1 MANYYLDENG
11 RITTQNTTKKRNQ
24 RKKGK
29 SYILGDDGRI
39 KEVET
44 LGGEEDI
51 APVRE
56 TAKKEEKEDD
66 SKLDFFQKGL
76 FDDGYD
82 AGDIT
87 KTILGTAGDIG
98 LGLVKGVAKIGEGA
112 GKAIATGVAGVADKI
127 GQDEYAARVR
137 KNLKESAID
146 NLTEGASD
154 YLDDRS
160 VLGRTSRSIVEGVG
174 QVGGILATGGMG
186 AAAGLGTAGVTA
198 LTTGVTGVSSFGHG
212 VGEAYK
218 GGAKEGE
225 AELYGLIAGAADA
238 GTELLFGGL
247 GKAVKAKGLSTG
259 ILNIDDALA
268 KKVSS
273 LFSNQIA
280 KNITEYG
287 IKSSAEGF
295 EEFLAGVVQAAGKYF
310 TYMSDEEFEKI
321 LEDENLLEQFVV
333 GAVTSGIAQAPSLV
347 QSTQQGRDFVTGRTE
362 NEEAVISK
370 EVEKRIEEA
379 KAEGKTLSKK
389 EEAAIAEQVEK
400 DMEKGRI
407 STDTI
412 EEVLGGEAYEKYKKV
427 SDMEDSLT
435 KEEETAREEFNTLN
449 RMKKGDMTGEQTD
462 RLEELRTKLTDI
474 SSRREKMTQ
483 DHVKDN
489 LKKNLS
495 DEVSAF
501 VKNDRLIESYNE
513 KARRSQAFEAD
524 LEAYSPEQRKVV
536 EKAVKSG
543 ILNNTNRTHEFVD
556 IVAKISADKG
566 VLFDFT
572 NNKRL
577 KESGFSVEGATVNGY
592 ITKDGIVI
600 NMDSPKAWQ
609 STVGHEITHVLK
621 GTEVYAKLQTALFE
635 YAKAKNDYQ
644 GRYDTVAKLYKG
656 KNVKEELTADLVGD
670 YLFTDEAF
678 VNSLSTKHRN
688 VFQKIYDEIKYL
700 AKIVTAGSKEARQ
713 LEKVKRAF
721 DKAYKAQGNT
731 QDGSIAREKTEA
743 SISKASEQQVGSA
756 SHGLTKEQQA
766 YFKDSV
772 VRDENGNLKVMYHGT
787 SQGGHTMF
795 DPYGKAR
802 YGLFGAGSYFTD
814 SKAIAESYTK
824 KGKGNQPQ
832 VYETYLNITNPID
845 MDAPAVP
852 AEWKRAMPDVD
863 FPKSGT
869 NEEFYRVMEEYFEGN
884 EYPRW
889 EAAETAMEVI
899 EGMGYDGITHIGG
912 GRVNADGERHQVYI
926 AFRPEQIKNIDNAKP
941 TSDPDI
947 RYSLGEDSDGGKL
960 SKGQSEYFKD
970 SKIRDENGSLRVM
983 YHGTPNGDFTV
994 FRDGTYF
1001 TANKEYADKYQN
1013 PSASSLNSRKVASS
1027 PKTFSVYLNI
1037 TKPFDINDA
1046 EARNIYIND
1055 YIKGGNAIGINP
1067 YLSDAEY
1074 AKIKSIDWTEGEDL
1088 REFLVENGYD
1098 YDGLVLDEGAVGG
1111 YGEAVEYRGTS
1122 YVVFSPEQVKTV
1134 DNLNPSSDPDIR
1146 FSLDVPIE
1154 ETRELMAIHNLHTS
1168 EVLKQLGMGGLVYPS
1183 VAITNPGKIAHGDFG
1198 DVSLILKKDAVD
1210 PKSNKYNKIYSTDAY
1225 TPTFPHISYEANS
1238 DAAESVIAR
1247 VKAQFD
1253 KLPDYYQ
1260 RSIRSLRD
1268 YTNLN
1273 DVLNRW
1279 GGFDGIINN
1288 YIDDHGMKQLYLA
1301 EKGEAV
1307 PMVIDRTEAE
1317 LTDYEKL
1324 QYQTVVDRLGESEI
1338 NALNDRGY
1346 FNTLGDARIAWTKE
1360 HLDVLKDIYADL
1372 WASDGTMTKSEAM
1385 EIADEQKLFYWS
1397 KEAIAALHYLEN
1409 GGVTIVE
1416 KENLDATNAKVDE
1429 KVAGSDYKQWL
1440 YELFSGIEGK
1450 SGIRNSKDTF
1460 SPSGKRRGFSQLHDP
1475 VTIDNVIKA
1484 MRKKDQKG
1492 EGAFGIGNIYGASA
1506 ETYNTIDEAKK
1517 HSGELGVIEKDEYDA
1532 IKERIENRLYDIA
1545 GRYANG
1551 KDIIDAKNTLV
1562 EAVAKCESK
1571 AQIERYLKQYDYV
1584 YKYTESI
1591 ADDLISLRDYIRS
1604 LPRPYFEA
1612 KPQRAV
1618 GFDEVGVF
1626 VIPRNADV
1634 KLKQELLNRGYA
1646 IAEYDPDVDGDRQKV
1661 VNSFEEYKF
1670 SLSDA
1675 GQTQKRYGNFATPAS
1690 DLRLEAA
1697 PVREDIAPAQEA
1709 APVKKTATT
1718 AQADEYA
1725 PISEAEAN
1733 ALQEESLASLGDAD
1747 APPEA
1752 EAPYYGEGEDMAPD
1766 DPFEDRDIKEVGNRK
1781 VKAYMYEN
1789 PEVKPFF
1796 QDEAKIMLGEL
1807 ERTIKGEKIYTEGD
1821 FGGYGGD
1828 SYYRWTGT
1836 KRQTSEDIAYLLD
1849 EHGYTYAEI
1858 EKGLN
1863 AIIEDD
1869 GKENNAVSKRIE
1881 FLLNDRLLKGYQDDT
1896 YGLAIPPNQDYVN
1909 LLNEKQITEYNE
1921 EAQKRLFETADANAP
1936 AEDIAPVRETVAP
1949 PAADDIAPVK
1959 EFEAVTPRRTPKKK
1973 TANRMRR
1980 VDVPLE
1986 HQKIAEILDEEPTAG
2001 NRKSRAWAKFRANF
2015 LDKGSVFEDLALK
2028 TKNRELMGKWNYMLY
2043 SEARAQRLIG
2053 SGADGV
2059 KPLNTIIE
2067 EVGETGKTKQFYE
2080 YLYHMHNIDRMSLA
2094 ERYEDVPNKAVFG
2107 DSVTA
2112 DVSREAVKTLAR
2124 ENPEFRQYAQDVYEY
2139 NSYLR
2144 SLLVEGGVISQETA
2158 DLWAEMYP
2166 HYVPIRRAGD
2176 TGLNVN
2182 VPLDTGR
2189 TSVNGPVKKATGG
2202 NSDILPLFDTMAL
2215 RTIQTYRAIAK
2226 NSFGV
2231 ELKNTLGTTVSN
2243 EQTSVDDVI
2252 DSIDTQDSLLQKGQY
2267 GRNPT
2272 FTVFENGEKVTYE
2285 ITEDMYDA
2293 MKPMSEGLADTFRP
2307 FNAISNFHRGVLTEY
2322 NPVFMLT
2329 NAIKDI
2335 QDMFINSQHPL
2346 KTYAKI
2352 PEAFAQLTRKG
2363 YWYNEYMGNGGDQ
2376 NSYFDNETNT
2386 FKTENK
2392 GLARILDIPPLSTIS
2407 KLNNYIEMIP
2417 RLAEYIASREAGR
2430 SVEVSM
2436 LDAARVTT
2444 NFRAAGDISKF
2455 LNRNGATF
2463 LTASISGAM
2472 QQVRNVREAKANG
2485 AKGWAS
2491 LAAKFAI
2498 AGIPALILNHLVWDD
2513 DDEYEELS
2521 DYVKQNY
2528 YIVGKTDGG
2537 KFIRIPKGRTIAAIQ
2552 TAIDQT
2558 VELATGHDELDYRDF
2573 LGRVLSNLA
2582 NLAPNNP
2589 IEDNILAPIIDVYN
2603 NETWYGGDLVPQR
2616 LQDLPAA
2623 EQYDESTDA
2632 FSKWLG
2638 NTKLGKK
2645 LGISPVKA
2653 NYLLD
2658 QYSGGVGDVVLPMM
2672 TPEAESGDNS
2682 FWGNVFAPLKSKFS
2696 TDGVMN
2702 NQNVSD
2708 FYDTKDDLTTEAK
2721 KSAATDRDILMS
2733 KYMNSMN
2740 SDISNL
2746 YAEKRKVQ
2754 NSNLPDDEKYARVR
2768 EIQGKIVDATR
2779 EALETYEDI
2788 TFENDYREGGEYA
2801 RIGDRVFKKDD
2812 DGEWV
2817 KLSDE
2822 QLAKY
2827 EVTRAAGDASYASD
2841 GENHYRWYVP
2851 DEDSTSEEEWKKITD
2866 KQLKKQRDVQAALGI
2881 SPEDY
2886 WSNKEEYDYAYEYPE
2901 KYAVAKAVGGYQTYK
2916 SYSKALND
2924 IEANKDEN
2932 DKSISGSRKE
2942 KVISYIDGLNADYG
2956 EKIILF
2962 KSEYN
2967 ADDTYNYEII
2977 DYLNSREDISYLEMV
2992 TILRELGFTV
3002 SKDGNITW

>member
-1 MANYYLDENG
+1 MAKYYLDDNG
-11 RITTQNTTKKRNQ
+11 NVTTQNRNQ

-29 SYILGDDGRI
+29 RYILGSNGGI
-39 KEVET
+39 IEVES

-98 LGLVKGVAKIGEGA
+98 LGFVKGVAKIGEGA

-160 VLGRTSRSIVEGVG
+160 VLGRTSKSIVEGVG

-218 GGAKEGE
+218 GGAEEGE

-321 LEDENLLEQFVV
+321 LEDENLLEQVVV

-412 EEVLGGEAYEKYKKV
+412 EEVLGGEAYERYKKV

-495 DEVSAF
+495 DEVSF
-501 VKNDRLIESYNE
+501 RVKDDRLIESYNE

-556 IVAKISADKG
+556 IVSRISADKG

-572 NNKRL
+572 NNMRL
-577 KESGFSVEGATVNGY
+577 KESGFAVEGATVNGY
-592 ITKDGIVI
+592 ITKDGIAI

-609 STVGHEITHVLK
+609 STVGHEITHVLE
-621 GTEVYAKLQTALFE
+621 GTEVYTELQSALFE

-644 GRYDTVAKLYKG
+644 GRYDTLNKLYKG
-656 KNVKEELTADLVGD
+656 KNVEAELTADLVGD

-721 DKAYKAQGNT
+721 DKAYRAKKSTIQGDGVAYSFGVT
-731 QDGSIAREKTEA
+731 QDDINRYVDAAYNKENTEDYKKYAEVSDRLQEDVADEIDLSGYSHALRDNDIRHIRNSHGEKTAEKYPVTKEDIKNIPWIVEHYDKVVVVKRNDGRVGVVYVKTAENGLVYYLEQATETYGNEPLLINKQMIKTGIDDIPDLPGLAEA
-743 SISKASEQQVGSA
+743 ITKKQSEAEFLDDLKKAPEVYVQDVYQSHSKDSISENSEKSSGDVKKSL
-756 SHGLTKEQQA
+756 SEEQQA

-814 SKAIAESYTK
+814 SKVIAESYTK
-824 KGKGNQPQ
+824 KGKGDQPQ

-869 NEEFYRVMEEYFEGN
+869 NEDFYRVMEEYFEGN

-947 RYSLGEDSDGGKL
+947 RYSLSESKQESDTYSRIFDMQIEVNKLRETIKEFEKSESFKVAMDNLSKAMDGGDLDGAIKEYIKWKNNSGYDSLISRRDALQAELDNLRKEYSDNIANEAIERERASIEKSGL
-960 SKGQSEYFKD
+960 SEADYFRKQAVKKFGHTPYFYD
-970 SKIRDENGSLRVM
+970 AGYI
-983 YHGTPNGDFTV
+983 TPNGKMLNFSGEKGKHFSTRGQDHRAIGTIYAESEGTDALNRFV
-994 FRDGTYF
+994 RDGNIRIIAESPGIDVSTVAEPTKEQYATIREF
-1001 TANKEYADKYQN
+1001 VSEYANKEFFNVDFTDESGKVIGSLTYN
-1013 PSASSLNSRKVASS
+1013 NRINSARV
-1027 PKTFSVYLNI
+1027 
-1037 TKPFDINDA
+1037 IND
-1046 EARNIYIND
+1046 
-1055 YIKGGNAIGINP
+1055 IKHFFETGEIRQPSEFEGFH
-1067 YLSDAEY
+1067 YSLS
-1074 AKIKSIDWTEGEDL
+1074 EG
-1088 REFLVENGYD
+1088 
-1098 YDGLVLDEGAVGG
+1098 
-1111 YGEAVEYRGTS
+1111 
-1122 YVVFSPEQVKTV
+1122 
-1134 DNLNPSSDPDIR
+1134 
-1146 FSLDVPIE
+1146 
-1154 ETRELMAIHNLHTS
+1154 
-1168 EVLKQLGMGGLVYPS
+1168 
-1183 VAITNPGKIAHGDFG
+1183 
-1198 DVSLILKKDAVD
+1198 
-1210 PKSNKYNKIYSTDAY
+1210 
-1225 TPTFPHISYEANS
+1225 
-1238 DAAESVIAR
+1238 
-1247 VKAQFD
+1247 
-1253 KLPDYYQ
+1253 
-1260 RSIRSLRD
+1260 
-1268 YTNLN
+1268 
-1273 DVLNRW
+1273 
-1279 GGFDGIINN
+1279 
-1288 YIDDHGMKQLYLA
+1288 
-1301 EKGEAV
+1301 
-1307 PMVIDRTEAE
+1307 
-1317 LTDYEKL
+1317 
-1324 QYQTVVDRLGESEI
+1324 
-1338 NALNDRGY
+1338 
-1346 FNTLGDARIAWTKE
+1346 
-1360 HLDVLKDIYADL
+1360 
-1372 WASDGTMTKSEAM
+1372 
-1385 EIADEQKLFYWS
+1385 
-1397 KEAIAALHYLEN
+1397 
-1409 GGVTIVE
+1409 
-1416 KENLDATNAKVDE
+1416 
-1429 KVAGSDYKQWL
+1429 
-1440 YELFSGIEGK
+1440 
-1450 SGIRNSKDTF
+1450 
-1460 SPSGKRRGFSQLHDP
+1460 
-1475 VTIDNVIKA
+1475 
-1484 MRKKDQKG
+1484 G
-1492 EGAFGIGNIYGASA
+1492 EG
-1506 ETYNTIDEAKK
+1506 
-1517 HSGELGVIEKDEYDA
+1517 
-1532 IKERIENRLYDIA
+1532 
-1545 GRYANG
+1545 
-1551 KDIIDAKNTLV
+1551 
-1562 EAVAKCESK
+1562 
-1571 AQIERYLKQYDYV
+1571 
-1584 YKYTESI
+1584 
-1591 ADDLISLRDYIRS
+1591 
-1604 LPRPYFEA
+1604 
-1612 KPQRAV
+1612 RA
-1618 GFDEVGVF
+1618 
-1626 VIPRNADV
+1626 P
-1634 KLKQELLNRGYA
+1634 
-1646 IAEYDPDVDGDRQKV
+1646 
-1661 VNSFEEYKF
+1661 
-1670 SLSDA
+1670 
-1675 GQTQKRYGNFATPAS
+1675 KRYGNFATPAS
-1690 DLRLEAA
+1690 DLRLEAT
-1697 PVREDIAPAQEA
+1697 PVREDIAPAQETA
-1709 APVKKTATT
+1709 QEAPVKETAAT

-1733 ALQEESLASLGDAD
+1733 ALQEESLASLGDVD

-1752 EAPYYGEGEDMAPD
+1752 DTPYYGESEDMAPD
-1766 DPFEDRDIKEVGNRK
+1766 DPFENRDIKEVGNRK

-1858 EKGLN
+1858 EKGLK

-1896 YGLAIPPNQDYVN
+1896 YGLAIPPNQAYMN

-1921 EAQKRLFETADANAP
+1921 EAQKRLFGTADQFAP
-1936 AEDIAPVRETVAP
+1936 HTEDIAPVRETVAP
-1949 PAADDIAPVK
+1949 PMADDIAPVK

-2053 SGADGV
+2053 NGADGV

-2067 EVGETGKTKQFYE
+2067 EVGETGKNKQFYE

-2392 GLARILDIPPLSTIS
+2392 GIARILDIPPLSTIS

-2455 LNRNGATF
+2455 FNRNGATF

-2491 LAAKFAI
+2491 LAVKFAL
-2498 AGIPALILNHLVWDD
+2498 AGLPALILNHLVWDD
-2513 DDEYEELS
+2513 DEEYEELS

-2528 YIVGKTDGG
+2528 YIVGKTDEG

-2746 YAEKRKVQ
+2746 YAEKRKMQ

-2822 QLAKY
+2822 QLEKY
-2827 EVTRAAGDASYASD
+2827 EVTRAAGDASYASNV
-2841 GENHYRWYVP
+2841 ENHYRWYVP
-2851 DEDSTSEEEWKKITD
+2851 DEDSTAEEGWRKITD

-2901 KYAVAKAVGGYQTYK
+2901 KYAVAKAVGGYQSYK

>member
-1 MANYYLDENG
+1 MANYYLDDNG
-11 RITTQNTTKKRNQ
+11 KITTKKRNQ

-66 SKLDFFQKGL
+66 SKLDLFQKGL

-82 AGDIT
+82 VGDIT

-112 GKAIATGVAGVADKI
+112 GKAIATGIAGVADAF

-154 YLDDRS
+154 YLGDRS
-160 VLGRTSRSIVEGVG
+160 VLGRTSKSIVEGVG

-259 ILNIDDALA
+259 ILSYDDALA

-280 KNITEYG
+280 KNLTEYG
-287 IKSSAEGF
+287 IKSSAEGA
-295 EEFLAGVVQAAGKYF
+295 EEVLAGVIQAVGKNV
-310 TYMSDEEFEKI
+310 TYMSDEELMDI

-379 KAEGKTLSKK
+379 KAEGKKLSKK

-412 EEVLGGEAYEKYKKV
+412 EEMFGGETYEKYKKV
-427 SDMEDSLT
+427 VDMEESLAN
-435 KEEETAREEFNTLN
+435 EEATVREEFNALN

-474 SSRREKMTQ
+474 SSRREKMAQ

-489 LKKNLS
+489 LKKQLS
-495 DEVSAF
+495 DEVSYF
-501 VKNDRLIESYNE
+501 VKDDRLAESYNE

-572 NNKRL
+572 NNERL
-577 KESGFSVEGATVNGY
+577 KASGFSVEGATVNGY
-592 ITKDGIVI
+592 ITKDGIAI

-609 STVGHEITHVLK
+609 STVGHEITHVLE
-621 GTEVYAKLQTALFE
+621 GTEVYTGLQSALFE

-644 GRYDTVAKLYKG
+644 GRYDTLNKLYKG
-656 KNVKEELTADLVGD
+656 KNVEAELTADLVGD
-670 YLFTDEAF
+670 YLFTDESF

-721 DKAYKAQGNT
+721 DKAYKAKGKPSGEIRYALKEYTDHQKKNWESSKRIVVYNDNAQLSQFIQESVANKTMDKKMYFGAVPPDLAGKIQSDTGINVENYNLSLGSNEIRKILKDHGNE
-731 QDGSIAREKTEA
+731 ATEA
-743 SISKASEQQVGSA
+743 LRGQRAITADDFSHVMDVVLNPTSVKLSDKTYMGKPAIVFTGNHNGRMNVVAVVSDKRLDLFVQTIYANTKKENLSTPIGEQAPINTPEASSGTVSSNGGTALNEGVQYSNISDPSDTSISQNSEKSSGDVKKSLSA
-756 SHGLTKEQQA
+756 EQQA

-814 SKAIAESYTK
+814 SKDVAESYTK

-869 NEEFYRVMEEYFEGN
+869 NEDFYRALEEYFEGN

-947 RYSLGEDSDGGKL
+947 RYSL
-960 SKGQSEYFKD
+960 SEPETDKAYMDAVKHGD
-970 SKIRDENGSLRVM
+970 MVTAQKMVDDAAEQAGYTIKA
-983 YHGTPNGDFTV
+983 YHGTQNENFTV
-994 FRDGTYF
+994 FDKERVGKGNDQYGAGFYF
-1001 TANKEYADKYQN
+1001 ATSKET
-1013 PSASSLNSRKVASS
+1013 SSHYGRRVIDS
-1027 PKTFSVYLNI
+1027 YLNI
-1037 TKPFDINDA
+1037 KNPIRITATGDSGNNLIDA
-1046 EARNIYIND
+1046 EVLLSSEQAYEVVKRLPDIYDPEESPLGDYYDSYWENGAEEWMIEDLAEQYRDVGYLDSDLFRNYPNELHEALRDVVGYDGVEVTFERTGEKFFVAWFDNQMKSSEAVTYDDNGDVI
-1055 YIKGGNAIGINP
+1055 P
-1067 YLSDAEY
+1067 LSKRFDAE
-1074 AKIKSIDWTEGEDL
+1074 
-1088 REFLVENGYD
+1088 R
-1098 YDGLVLDEGAVGG
+1098 
-1111 YGEAVEYRGTS
+1111 
-1122 YVVFSPEQVKTV
+1122 
-1134 DNLNPSSDPDIR
+1134 
-1146 FSLDVPIE
+1146 
-1154 ETRELMAIHNLHTS
+1154 
-1168 EVLKQLGMGGLVYPS
+1168 
-1183 VAITNPGKIAHGDFG
+1183 
-1198 DVSLILKKDAVD
+1198 
-1210 PKSNKYNKIYSTDAY
+1210 
-1225 TPTFPHISYEANS
+1225 
-1238 DAAESVIAR
+1238 
-1247 VKAQFD
+1247 
-1253 KLPDYYQ
+1253 
-1260 RSIRSLRD
+1260 
-1268 YTNLN
+1268 N
-1273 DVLNRW
+1273 D
-1279 GGFDGIINN
+1279 
-1288 YIDDHGMKQLYLA
+1288 
-1301 EKGEAV
+1301 
-1307 PMVIDRTEAE
+1307 
-1317 LTDYEKL
+1317 
-1324 QYQTVVDRLGESEI
+1324 
-1338 NALNDRGY
+1338 
-1346 FNTLGDARIAWTKE
+1346 
-1360 HLDVLKDIYADL
+1360 
-1372 WASDGTMTKSEAM
+1372 
-1385 EIADEQKLFYWS
+1385 
-1397 KEAIAALHYLEN
+1397 
-1409 GGVTIVE
+1409 
-1416 KENLDATNAKVDE
+1416 
-1429 KVAGSDYKQWL
+1429 
-1440 YELFSGIEGK
+1440 
-1450 SGIRNSKDTF
+1450 IRNSL
-1460 SPSGKRRGFSQLHDP
+1460 SG
-1475 VTIDNVIKA
+1475 
-1484 MRKKDQKG
+1484 
-1492 EGAFGIGNIYGASA
+1492 
-1506 ETYNTIDEAKK
+1506 
-1517 HSGELGVIEKDEYDA
+1517 
-1532 IKERIENRLYDIA
+1532 
-1545 GRYANG
+1545 
-1551 KDIIDAKNTLV
+1551 
-1562 EAVAKCESK
+1562 
-1571 AQIERYLKQYDYV
+1571 
-1584 YKYTESI
+1584 
-1591 ADDLISLRDYIRS
+1591 
-1604 LPRPYFEA
+1604 
-1612 KPQRAV
+1612 
-1618 GFDEVGVF
+1618 
-1626 VIPRNADV
+1626 
-1634 KLKQELLNRGYA
+1634 
-1646 IAEYDPDVDGDRQKV
+1646 
-1661 VNSFEEYKF
+1661 
-1670 SLSDA
+1670 A

-1709 APVKKTATT
+1709 AQEAAPVRATT
-1718 AQADEYA
+1718 ATAQEDEYE

-1747 APPEA
+1747 APPETD
-1752 EAPYYGEGEDMAPD
+1752 APYYGESEDMAPD

-1836 KRQTSEDIAYLLD
+1836 KRQTSDDIAYLLD

-1896 YGLAIPPNQDYVN
+1896 YGLQIPPNQDYVN

-1921 EAQKRLFETADANAP
+1921 EAQKRLFETADQFAP
-1936 AEDIAPVRETVAP
+1936 PTEDIAPVKETVAP

-1959 EFEAVTPRRTPKKK
+1959 ESAREFEAVTPKRTPKKK

-1980 VDVPLE
+1980 VDAPLE

-2015 LDKGSVFEDLALK
+2015 IDKGSVFEDLALK

-2067 EVGETGKTKQFYE
+2067 EVGKTGKTKQFYE

-2243 EQTSVDDVI
+2243 EETSVDEVI
-2252 DSIDTQDSLLQKGQY
+2252 DSIDTQESLLQKGQY

-2293 MKPMSEGLADTFRP
+2293 MKPMSEGLAYT
-2307 FNAISNFHRGVLTEY
+2307 NKVLNTASNFHRGVLTEY
-2322 NPVFMLT
+2322 NPVFILT
-2329 NAIKDI
+2329 NSIKDI
-2335 QDMFINSQHPL
+2335 QDVLINSQHPL
-2346 KTYAKI
+2346 KTYAKF
-2352 PEAFAQLTRKG
+2352 PEAYAQLIKKG
-2363 YWYNEYMGNGGDQ
+2363 YWYNEYMDNGGDQ

-2386 FKTENK
+2386 FKTERK
-2392 GLARILDIPPLSTIS
+2392 GLAKILDVPPLSTTS
-2407 KLNNYIEMIP
+2407 RLNNYFERVP
-2417 RLAEYIASREAGR
+2417 RLAEYIASREEGR

-2472 QQVRNVREAKANG
+2472 QQIRNVREAKANG

-2491 LAAKFAI
+2491 LAARFAL
-2498 AGIPALILNHLVWDD
+2498 AGLPAFLLNALVWDD

-2528 YIVGKTDGG
+2528 YIVGKTDEG
-2537 KFIRIPKGRTIAAIQ
+2537 KFIRIPKGRTVAVIQ
-2552 TAIDQT
+2552 GAFEQIGNALTGDDE
-2558 VELATGHDELDYRDF
+2558 VDLKNFLEL
-2573 LGRVLSNLA
+2573 VVSNLS
-2582 NLAPNNP
+2582 PNNP
-2589 IEDNILAPIIDVYN
+2589 IDDNILAPIIDVAK
-2603 NETWYGGDLVPQR
+2603 NETWYGEDLVPQR

-2623 EQYDESTDA
+2623 EQFDESTDA
-2632 FSKWLG
+2632 VSVWLG
-2638 NTKLGKK
+2638 DKLNVSPKK
-2645 LGISPVKA
+2645 I
-2653 NYLLD
+2653 NYLFD
-2658 QYSGGVGDVVLPMM
+2658 QYSGGVGDVALPML

-2682 FWGNVFAPLKSKFS
+2682 IVGNLLAPFKSKFT
-2696 TDGVMN
+2696 TDSVMN

-2708 FYDTKDDLTTEAK
+2708 YYDTKDDLTTEAK

-2746 YAEKRKVQ
+2746 YAEKRKMQ

-2822 QLAKY
+2822 QLTKY

-2841 GENHYRWYVP
+2841 VENHYRWYVP
-2851 DEDSTSEEEWKKITD
+2851 EEDSTAEEGWRKITD

-2977 DYLNSREDISYLEMV
+2977 DYLNSREDISYAEMV

-3002 SKDGNITW
+3002 SKDGNVTW